1 LNPKQTDALNG
12 LVTIDLMKG
21 QNDKAVARIRQQIA
35 IAETADIDNL
45 LGKTYLDL
53 KQNDAA
59 EKSLKRA
66 LELDAQNYNTY
77 ALLSTLYAREK
88 SLDKAIADLEAA
100 TRVRPRQA
108 GAWTVL
114 GMLHKEQGDFDKAT
128 QAYQKAL
135 EIDPTSPVA
144 ANNLAWLYCEH
155 GGDLDAALDL
165 ARRARLALPNSSTVS
180 DTLGWIYCRRQLYD
194 SAVPLLQEA
203 VRDEPKN
210 GEYRFHL
217 AASLLGAGRK
227 QQAQEELNAALK
239 LDDGL
244 RKRPEVQKLLVQL
257 PKT

>member
-1 LNPKQTDALNG
+1 
-12 LVTIDLMKG
+12 
-21 QNDKAVARIRQQIA
+21 
-35 IAETADIDNL
+35 
-45 LGKTYLDL
+45 
-53 KQNDAA
+53 
-59 EKSLKRA
+59 
-66 LELDAQNYNTY
+66 
-77 ALLSTLYAREK
+77 
-88 SLDKAIADLEAA
+88 
-100 TRVRPRQA
+100 
-108 GAWTVL
+108 
-114 GMLHKEQGDFDKAT
+114 
-128 QAYQKAL
+128 
-135 EIDPTSPVA
+135 
-144 ANNLAWLYCEH
+144 
-155 GGDLDAALDL
+155 LDAALDL